1 MCKYIKNIY
10 TLYKDNIAILGWK
23 NGAIKIESKHIN
35 YKVIYAKVNL
45 CCNKRRC
52 RDIEGG

>member
-35 YKVIYAKVNL
+35 YKDIYTKVFL
-45 CCNKRRC
+45 CCNKRG